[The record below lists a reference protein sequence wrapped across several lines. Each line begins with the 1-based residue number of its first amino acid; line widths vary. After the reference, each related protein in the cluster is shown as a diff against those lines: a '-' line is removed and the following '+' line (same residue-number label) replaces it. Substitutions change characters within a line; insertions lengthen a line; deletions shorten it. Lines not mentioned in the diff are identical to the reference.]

1 MTKADQII
9 LDNTLTNKQKYNKL
23 LEMWEQGKNYSQI
36 HTLST
41 EQYERFA
48 EIPIHLSA
56 LLELIEPDP
65 RKRTKEEVFGGFK
78 NASN

>member
-48 EIPIHLSA
+48 EIPVHLSA
-56 LLELIEPDP
+56 EQPKSIQATIRIHPPSAAL
-65 RKRTKEEVFGGFK
+65 
-78 NASN
+78 